1 MRTDLSDDA
10 SFIYDEDDDDNNAPL
25 EDLKRYVATLNE
37 QRDLDLENFKGLYDD
52 DSDDDSDW
60 GENMDFEKVTSD
72 FLSYAMGKENKV
84 RAGTPRS
91 TTLSKSIILKTA
103 KGLSISHS
111 VKTPRGILTPK
122 DANVFAFEQE
132 EITNSQATKADPQ
145 GDFASIELTLSD
157 MLSEILS
164 DDWKLDADER
174 KEIRNGEQ
182 DEQIVETD
190 FDVKSADG
198 CKLESNECGRTEIIE
213 QQDKQQDQEKDKP
226 VEDAIMQGAESPSAE
241 NMPMGLE
248 TEGSKAIGEASSVDT
263 SVDTATSYLDLIQET
278 QEVAIEEN
286 APINDSA
293 DLIPTKT
300 KLDAE
305 ENSNKASSHVE
316 VDDELICEG
325 VAPVEYSIA
334 SNYPITS
341 DTCDREAVTDQNH
354 FHIMA
359 EHEFG
364 AESAEQEVPERLTE
378 DTKHECKAQQA
389 PIEEDPYEWAYAIWR
404 AKGLMGRTKEDDH
417 QTPSKPQPIRNGE
430 QDEQI
435 VETDFDVKSADG
447 CKLESNECGRTEI
460 IEQQDKQQD
469 QEKDKPVEDAIMQG
483 AESPSAENMPMG
495 LETEGSKA
503 IGEASS
509 VDTSVDTA
517 TSYLDLIQE
526 TQEVAIEENAP
537 INDSADLIPTKT
549 KLDAEENS
557 NKASSHV
564 EVDDELICEGVA
576 PVEYS
581 IASNYPITSDTC
593 DREAVT
599 DQNHFHI
606 MAEHEFGAESAEQ
619 EVPERLTEDTK
630 HECKAQQAPIEEDP
644 YEWAYAIWRAKGL
657 MGRTK
662 EDDHQTPSKPQ
673 PSMSRKVNHAPIPP
687 SEPKVFVIGTPVKE
701 SQSVT
706 ATTPGRDRAG
716 QWNKRASGNF
726 GNLIQ
731 RWKDK
736 SESTPIHNLFS
747 PAQSVQSV
755 VASTPIKAT
764 EEGRKA
770 ERATID
776 IDKDTALSKKVRTD
790 GIVALSTSGKYEV
803 VAELRGNDKNSNEKV
818 MTKTGNEEDAII
830 GMTIGDLKGRKSLFT
845 PTPIKVL
852 RTFLAQGEGSVGD
865 MDDDSSISYDGLVCM
880 SDQSQIANA
889 QHAQGCACSSS
900 AFSGNDVLEEFFLP
914 QLGMACTCGTGKR
927 SYNWRYDSDP
937 TALEHILR
945 PWQVSFCHSFGI
957 RKGDQL
963 VKAHHRSANMLAKAM
978 RKWRSAHGMTRVRT
992 VSCGVALNIW
1002 AQSCK
1007 FYVRS
1012 VRRQTD
1018 RGIRRIEMPNAMD
1031 CLTEM
1036 MSTSGRR
1043 MSVPA
1048 SGHGFRTER
1057 AMTDGHSET
1066 EVEI

>member
-1 MRTDLSDDA
+1 MESLLLRTDLSDDA

-198 CKLESNECGRTEIIE
+198 G
-213 QQDKQQDQEKDKP
+213 
-226 VEDAIMQGAESPSAE
+226 
-241 NMPMGLE
+241 
-248 TEGSKAIGEASSVDT
+248 
-263 SVDTATSYLDLIQET
+263 
-278 QEVAIEEN
+278 
-286 APINDSA
+286 
-293 DLIPTKT
+293 
-300 KLDAE
+300 
-305 ENSNKASSHVE
+305 
-316 VDDELICEG
+316 
-325 VAPVEYSIA
+325 
-334 SNYPITS
+334 
-341 DTCDREAVTDQNH
+341 
-354 FHIMA
+354 
-359 EHEFG
+359 
-364 AESAEQEVPERLTE
+364 
-378 DTKHECKAQQA
+378 
-389 PIEEDPYEWAYAIWR
+389 
-404 AKGLMGRTKEDDH
+404 
-417 QTPSKPQPIRNGE
+417 
-430 QDEQI
+430 
-435 VETDFDVKSADG
+435 
-447 CKLESNECGRTEI
+447 KLESNECGRTEI

-1057 AMTDGHSET
+1057 AMTDGDSET